1 MVRKPRR
8 TCSYEYKVPRNRF
21 QRFQMRLQVL
31 TVVSGITSIYIYP
44 SGAAKIARPEVMT
57 AYSPT
62 YRYALPESLQSCS
75 VLSSNLLPYY
85 PSKKSM
91 HLSIP
96 MRTCTATKTPSLQV
110 PPLQS
115 PGHRAN
121 VAVYKYTKANVGYL
135 LEPKNN

>member
-1 MVRKPRR
+1 
-8 TCSYEYKVPRNRF
+8 
-21 QRFQMRLQVL
+21 MRLQVL

-62 YRYALPESLQSCS
+62 YRYALPPSLCK
-75 VLSSNLLPYY
+75 LLGAELKPPPLLPI
-85 PSKKSM
+85 KKVYASVYTYAHM
-91 HLSIP
+91 YCHQNSF
-96 MRTCTATKTPSLQV
+96 AAGA